1 MSIEITEKIR
11 ELSSVAEESCIEAFR
26 RIDRICRINQEK
38 VLRAFVG
45 CPVTESSFTGTT
57 GYGYGD
63 KGREDLDRVCAEIF
77 GTQDALIR
85 HSFTCGTNTL
95 GIALFGVLRPGDT
108 MLSATGTPYDTIRPV
123 IGIGKNDG
131 SGSLADWG
139 VKYRET
145 KLRADGTPDLEGLA
159 RDIKEYSPSLVYIQR
174 SRGYSLRPSLGVDD
188 IEKIVSV
195 AKNSGVEKVMVDNCY
210 GEFVETREPS
220 AVGADVI
227 VGSLIKNPGGC
238 IARCGGLI
246 AGRRDLIEKISFRA
260 TVPGL
265 GREVGATMG
274 TNRELF
280 MGLFNAP
287 QATAHALKT
296 AEFTARLM
304 TLMGFDVTPRPGE
317 VRADIVQCL
326 LLGNRQNLINYCR
339 GIQAASPVDSHLTPE
354 PWDMPG
360 YDDQVVMAA
369 GAFTSGS
376 SAEISCDAPLREPF
390 AAWQQGGINYDS
402 ARYAVMN
409 AASMLERGT

>member
-1 MSIEITEKIR
+1 
-11 ELSSVAEESCIEAFR
+11 
-26 RIDRICRINQEK
+26 
-38 VLRAFVG
+38 
-45 CPVTESSFTGTT
+45 
-57 GYGYGD
+57 
-63 KGREDLDRVCAEIF
+63 
-77 GTQDALIR
+77 
-85 HSFTCGTNTL
+85 
-95 GIALFGVLRPGDT
+95 
-108 MLSATGTPYDTIRPV
+108 
-123 IGIGKNDG
+123 
-131 SGSLADWG
+131 
-139 VKYRET
+139 
-145 KLRADGTPDLEGLA
+145 
-159 RDIKEYSPSLVYIQR
+159 
-174 SRGYSLRPSLGVDD
+174 
-188 IEKIVSV
+188 
-195 AKNSGVEKVMVDNCY
+195 
-210 GEFVETREPS
+210 
-220 AVGADVI
+220 

-369 GAFTSGS
+369 GTFTSGS